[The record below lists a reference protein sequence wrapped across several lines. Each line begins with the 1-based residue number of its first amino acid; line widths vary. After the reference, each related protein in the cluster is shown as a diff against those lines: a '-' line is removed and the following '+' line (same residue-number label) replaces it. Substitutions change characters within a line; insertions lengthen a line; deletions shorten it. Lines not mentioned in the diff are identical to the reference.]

1 LRLVL
6 LGPPGAGKGTQ
17 AARLKER
24 YGLAHL
30 STGDML
36 RGAVA
41 AGTEIGKEAEAVMA
55 RGELVSDEL
64 INRVVAERIGQPDC
78 AAGFILDGFPRTTAQ
93 AEALDEMLRARG
105 QKLDAAIEFAVDDEA
120 LVARIAGRFACA
132 KCGALYHDSAR
143 PPKVDGV
150 CDECGGTEFVRRP
163 DDKPD
168 TVRARLRSYHEQT
181 APLLPHYRAKGLLI
195 TVDGMADIDQVSEQI
210 VSDLEKAVR

>member
-1 LRLVL
+1 LVL

-143 PPKVDGV
+143 RPKVDGV

>member
-1 LRLVL
+1 LVL

>member
-1 LRLVL
+1 
-6 LGPPGAGKGTQ
+6 
-17 AARLKER
+17 
-24 YGLAHL
+24 
-30 STGDML
+30 
-36 RGAVA
+36 
-41 AGTEIGKEAEAVMA
+41 
-55 RGELVSDEL
+55 
-64 INRVVAERIGQPDC
+64 
-78 AAGFILDGFPRTTAQ
+78 
-93 AEALDEMLRARG
+93 
-105 QKLDAAIEFAVDDEA
+105 
-120 LVARIAGRFACA
+120 
-132 KCGALYHDSAR
+132 LYHDSAR